1 MKRIES
7 RQDIQLLVAQFYAK
21 VRTDAALGPIFNTV
35 IPEEKWPEHL
45 DKLTD
50 FWETSLF
57 GVQKYKG
64 NPLLKHQHADA
75 VVGNKIENEHFGKW
89 LYLWFQT
96 LDELF
101 IGELAQRAKDA
112 ARNMSVVQFVAIW
125 KARNTTH

>member
-1 MKRIES
+1 MKRIEA
-7 RQDIQLLVAQFYAK
+7 RQDIQLLVTQFYAK
-21 VRTDAALGPIFNTV
+21 VRADDALGPIFNTV

-50 FWETSLF
+50 FWETSLL

-75 VVGNKIENEHFGKW
+75 VVGNTIENEHFGKW

-112 ARNMSVVQFVAIW
+112 ARNMSIVQFVAIW